1 VPAEPGGAVG
11 PAAAAEAPPV
21 AEVFK
26 AAELL
31 EAAEPPAAAAAF
43 GATEPLAAPEVLRAA
58 EVFGLFKELE
68 AVGTRESS
76 VTAPVC
82 RARGSRRWVCRTQE
96 KRNDR
101 AAPRSGQ
108 HRSHPSRHGR
118 KRQ

>member
-1 VPAEPGGAVG
+1 MPAEPGGAVG
-11 PAAAAEAPPV
+11 PAAAAEALAV

-31 EAAEPPAAAAAF
+31 EAAEPPAAAV
-43 GATEPLAAPEVLRAA
+43 GATEPLAAPEVLRAT
-58 EVFGLFKELE
+58 EVFGLFKEPE
-68 AVGTRESS
+68 AVGKRESS

-82 RARGSRRWVCRTQE
+82 RAPGSRRWVCRTQE
-96 KRNDR
+96 KRNDP